1 MKKVLS
7 KIMRKVAKLLP
18 LLDNIAKKNAAILSA
33 NEDMIEKEQAYLS
46 LKLASGGNGHK
57 VEVARLQW
65 RAAVRAYVNKSGYF
79 KTALLAKRTTADEVT
94 GMFDGLNDK
103 LQTVVDQVR
112 ELGPALEEL
121 SLRVVSLAL
130 SIYIRVLERCWT
142 AGNSH

>member
-33 NEDMIEKEQAYLS
+33 NDDMIEKEQAY
-46 LKLASGGNGHK
+46 KLASGGNGHK